1 VRVRRAR
8 DAAERDAA
16 VALRQRVFCE
26 EQGVPRTLELD
37 GRDGEAIHIVALR
50 GGDVIGTCRVLLD
63 GSTAKLGRLAVAS
76 GERGRG
82 LGTRLLR
89 TAEREARIAGA
100 GRVALH
106 AQEQARELYAANG
119 YRPYGEQFV
128 EAGIPHVAMEKTLS

>member
-1 VRVRRAR
+1 MRVRRAR

-63 GSTAKLGRLAVAS
+63 GSTAKLGRLAV
-76 GERGRG
+76 
-82 LGTRLLR
+82 
-89 TAEREARIAGA
+89 
-100 GRVALH
+100 
-106 AQEQARELYAANG
+106 
-119 YRPYGEQFV
+119 
-128 EAGIPHVAMEKTLS
+128 